1 MYDTLSVEKDNVPGR
16 YNTNTNKI
24 RESIDTQNRASF
36 IETEPHL
43 ISLNKLYVL

>member
-16 YNTNTNKI
+16 YNTNKI